1 MAFATLTSGTATSIL
16 SSGAYGDSGTIQ
28 KVAELITFPNIE
40 GRDAPGKTGN
50 AAKPALIVGVGL
62 TIGVDSPGIKTR
74 NCVWDS
80 TGVNPRF
87 SAEVTPG
94 SSIQSL
100 IRSVFSGTQYWIGV
114 SSVDGVSSFGIPTS
128 RFSYGIIS
136 GATGARFSGVVWQ
149 DAFPNSRGFADSGS
163 AGSGRLAYRV
173 EYNVLPTA
181 PLNLAS
187 TLVTPS
193 NPAVQLDWDEVS
205 SDGGST
211 VSGYRIQSSTDNITW
226 STLVANTGSTSR
238 TYTTS
243 ELVFGTTYYFRIAAI
258 NQVAIAAGSDYSGPY
273 SSTATATIAGAV
285 AGNAQSLLTATVDN
299 PDPEPLAFT
308 DFGPGIR
315 FTQIDVQYGAE
326 YLYNEIQASTQDS
339 FAELQT
345 TEAPQSKAL
354 YGVRTYSITNLL
366 NSTDLGAFE
375 VAKDYLTYYYQP
387 ELRVQSITVD
397 LSNLTIQEKLQV
409 LALEIDSFISVSFTP
424 NGVGDPKIASGLVT
438 GIAHRIS
445 ITTHEVE
452 LRLRNERNLFT
463 LDSDSKGILD
473 VNILGP

>member
-1 MAFATLTSGTATSIL
+1 MAFATFTNGASGSSI
-16 SSGAYGDSGTIQ
+16 SYGSTGNKRKISQT
-28 KVAELITFPNIE
+28 ITFPNITD
-40 GRDAPGKTGN
+40 RDAPGKTGN
-50 AAKPALIVGVGL
+50 FAKPALITNL
-62 TIGVDSPGIKTR
+62 TFYLLSSLAKVRYVI
-74 NCVWDS
+74 WDS
-80 TGVNPRF
+80 SGTSPVF
-87 SAEVTPG
+87 TSEYTPVAG
-94 SSIQSL
+94 DDKLAIT
-100 IRSVFSGTQYWIGV
+100 RSVFSGSNYGV
-114 SSVDGVSSFGIPTS
+114 
-128 RFSYGIIS
+128 
-136 GATGARFSGVVWQ
+136 
-149 DAFPNSRGFADSGS
+149 GFALAASTPTQSGFAEAIS
-163 AGSGRLAYRV
+163 AT
-173 EYNVLPTA
+173 VLPTA
-181 PLNLAS
+181 KFNTTQWSDSVSSTWNFTSNGDAFTTQLRYTIDYDVLPTQPLNLAT

-193 NPAVQLDWDEVS
+193 NPAVQLDWDAVA
-205 SDGGST
+205 SDGGQA

-226 STLVANTGSTSR
+226 TTLVANTGSTSR

-243 ELVFGTTYYFRIAAI
+243 ELVFGTTYYFRVAAI
-258 NQVAIAAGSDYSGPY
+258 NLVATSAGSDYSGPY
-273 SSTATATIAGAV
+273 SATATATIAGAV
-285 AGNAQSLLTATVDN
+285 AGNAQSFLTATVDN
-299 PDPEPLAFT
+299 PDPEPLRFS
-308 DFGPGIR
+308 DFGSGIR
-315 FTQIDVQYGAE
+315 FTAIDVQYGAE
-326 YLYNEIQASTQDS
+326 YLYNEIQATTQDS

-354 YGVRTYSITNLL
+354 YGVRTYSLTNLL

-424 NGVGDPKIASGLVT
+424 NGVGDPKIASGLIT

-473 VNILGP
+473 VNVLGP

>member
-1 MAFATLTSGTATSIL
+1 MAFATLTNGTANSTL
-16 SSGAYGDSGTIQ
+16 NSGAYGDSGTIQ
-28 KVAELITFPNIE
+28 KVAQLITFPNIE

-50 AAKPALIVGVGL
+50 AAKPAQIVGVGL
-62 TIGVDSPGIKTR
+62 SLGVAVPGIKTR

-80 TGVNPRF
+80 TGANVRF

-94 SSIQSL
+94 STIQSL
-100 IRSVFSGTQYWIGV
+100 SRSVFSGTQYWVGA
-114 SSVDGVSSFGIPTS
+114 SSVDGNFSFGVPTS
-128 RFSYGIIS
+128 RYTYGIIT

-149 DAFPNSRGFADSGS
+149 DIFPNSRNFSDAGS
-163 AGSGRLAYRV
+163 AGAGRLAYQV

-181 PLNLAS
+181 PLNLAT

-193 NPAVQLDWDEVS
+193 NPAVQLDWDAVS
-205 SDGGST
+205 SDGGSA

-226 STLVANTGSTSR
+226 TTLVANTGSTSR

-243 ELVFGTTYYFRIAAI
+243 ELVFGTTYYFRVAAI
-258 NQVAIAAGSDYSGPY
+258 NAVALSAGSDYSGPY
-273 SSTATATIAGAV
+273 SETASATIAGAV
-285 AGNAQSLLTATVDN
+285 AGNAQSFLTATVDN

-315 FTQIDVQYGAE
+315 FTAIDVQYGAE
-326 YLYNEIQASTQDS
+326 YLYNEIQATTQDS

-354 YGVRTYSITNLL
+354 YGVRTYSLTNLL

-397 LSNLTIQEKLQV
+397 LANLTTEEKLQV
-409 LALEIDSFISVSFTP
+409 LGLEIDSFISVSFTP

-438 GIAHRIS
+438 GIAHRI
-445 ITTHEVE
+445 TLNTHEVE